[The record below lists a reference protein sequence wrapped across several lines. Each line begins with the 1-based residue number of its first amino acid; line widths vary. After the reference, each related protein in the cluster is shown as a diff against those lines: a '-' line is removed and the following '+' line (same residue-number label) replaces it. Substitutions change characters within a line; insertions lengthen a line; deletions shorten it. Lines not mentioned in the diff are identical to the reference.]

1 MTKQQQIIRRL
12 LEQSETHPTAEE
24 LYWEAKKEMPNISMG
39 TVYRNLGQ
47 MAEEG
52 TVLRLHFPGQ
62 PDHYDKTIRP
72 HDHAICVKCGM
83 IADVELSSLKSM
95 IEESLNVG
103 ILSYE
108 LNIQCV
114 CNACKSKAS

>member
-12 LEQSETHPTAEE
+12 LEQAENHPTAEE

-52 TVLRLHFPGQ
+52 IILRLHFPGQ

-72 HDHAICVKCGM
+72 HDHAICVRCGS
-83 IADVELSSLKSM
+83 ISDVEFTSLQPM
-95 IEESLNVG
+95 IEEALNVD

-108 LNIQCV
+108 LSIQCL
-114 CNACKSKAS
+114 CHDCKLNVS

>member
-1 MTKQQQIIRRL
+1 MTKQQLIIRRL
-12 LEQSETHPTAEE
+12 LERSETHPTAEE
-24 LYWEAKKEMPNISMG
+24 LYLEAKKEMPNISMG

-52 TVLRLHFPGQ
+52 SIVRLHFAGH

-72 HDHAICVKCGM
+72 HDHAICVKCGL
-83 IADVELSSLKSM
+83 ITDVELNSIKSM
-95 IEESLNVG
+95 IEDALHVG

-114 CNACKSKAS
+114 CNACQSKAS

>member
-1 MTKQQQIIRRL
+1 MTKQQEIIRKL
-12 LEQSETHPTAEE
+12 LERSQTHPTAEE

-52 TVLRLHFPGQ
+52 SIVRLHFAGQ
-62 PDHYDKTIRP
+62 PDHYDKTTRP
-72 HDHAICVKCGM
+72 HDHAICVQCGS
-83 IADVELSSLKSM
+83 ISDVELSSLKSM
-95 IEESLNVG
+95 IEDTLKVG

-114 CNACKSKAS
+114 CNACQAKVG

>member
-1 MTKQQQIIRRL
+1 MTKQQLIIRRL
-12 LEQSETHPTAEE
+12 LERSETHPTAEE
-24 LYWEAKKEMPNISMG
+24 LYLEAKKEMPNISMG

-52 TVLRLHFPGQ
+52 SIVRLHFAGH

-72 HDHAICVKCGM
+72 HDHAICVKCGL
-83 IADVELSSLKSM
+83 ITDVELNSIKPM
-95 IEESLNVG
+95 IEDALHVG

-114 CNACKSKAS
+114 CNACQSKAS

>member
-1 MTKQQQIIRRL
+1 MTKQQQIICRL

-52 TVLRLHFPGQ
+52 TILRLHFPGH

-72 HDHAICVKCGM
+72 HDHAICVKCGS
-83 IADVELSSLKSM
+83 ITDVELSSLKPM
-95 IEESLNVG
+95 IEESLNMG

-108 LNIQCV
+108 LSIQCV
-114 CNACKSKAS
+114 CSSCQSKAS

>member
-1 MTKQQQIIRRL
+1 MTRQQEIIRRL
-12 LEQSETHPTAEE
+12 LEQSETHPTAED

-52 TVLRLHFPGQ
+52 SIVRLHFPGQ
-62 PDHYDKTIRP
+62 PDHYDKMIHP
-72 HDHAICVKCGM
+72 HDHAICVKCGS
-83 IADVELSSLKSM
+83 ISDVELSSLKPM
-95 IEESLNVG
+95 IEDALNVG

-108 LNIQCV
+108 LNIQCI
-114 CNACKSKAS
+114 CHNCQSNAG

>member
-1 MTKQQQIIRRL
+1 MTKQQLIIRRL

-24 LYWEAKKEMPNISMG
+24 LYLEAKKEMPNISMG

-52 TVLRLHFPGQ
+52 SIVRLHFPGH

-72 HDHAICVKCGM
+72 HDHAICVKCGL
-83 IADVELSSLKSM
+83 ITDVELNSIKSM
-95 IEESLNVG
+95 IEDALHVG

-114 CNACKSKAS
+114 CNACQTKAS

>member
-1 MTKQQQIIRRL
+1 MTKQQLIIRRL

-24 LYWEAKKEMPNISMG
+24 LYLEAKKEMPNISMG

-47 MAEEG
+47 MTEEG
-52 TVLRLHFPGQ
+52 AILRLHFPGH
-62 PDHYDKTIRP
+62 PDHYDKMIRP
-72 HDHAICVKCGM
+72 HDHAICVKCGS
-83 IADVELSSLKSM
+83 IADVELDSLKSM

-108 LNIQCV
+108 LNIQCI
-114 CNACKSKAS
+114 CSSCQNKAS